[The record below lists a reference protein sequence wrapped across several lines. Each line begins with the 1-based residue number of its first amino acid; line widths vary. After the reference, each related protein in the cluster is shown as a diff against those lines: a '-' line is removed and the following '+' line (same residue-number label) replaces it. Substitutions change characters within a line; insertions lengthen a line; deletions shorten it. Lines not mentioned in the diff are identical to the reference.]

1 MTDKELR
8 KLSREDLLDMLVEQ
22 SREVERLKKERSIL
36 ITQLRFFKAEFEKVG
51 SLDAILNRL
60 GYPAS
65 EFNSPAQISAL
76 DELLLQY
83 ENEESAFEIFERAE
97 EGTSENKKSGQNRS
111 SRKSGRQD
119 RLKEALDWTKMQFGG
134 KK

>member
-60 GYPAS
+60 GHPAS

-83 ENEESAFEIFERAE
+83 ENEESTFEIFERSE
-97 EGTSENKKSGQNRS
+97 DNTSGNKQSGPGRPG
-111 SRKSGRQD
+111 RKSGRQD